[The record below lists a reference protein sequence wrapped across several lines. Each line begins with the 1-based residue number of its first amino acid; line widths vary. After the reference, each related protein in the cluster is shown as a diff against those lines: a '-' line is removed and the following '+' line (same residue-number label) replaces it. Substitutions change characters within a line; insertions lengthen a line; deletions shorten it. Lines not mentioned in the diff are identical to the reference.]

1 MAQKMQRPQLLV
13 LKAVM
18 PAQLALQFLVVMEK
32 TDHTEVVMHKGLER
46 TQLLLI
52 TLRLT
57 GLHK

>member
-32 TDHTEVVMHKGLER
+32 TDHTEVVMHKGQER
-46 TQLLLI
+46 TQLLPA

-57 GLHK
+57 GLLK